1 MVYQDLNS
9 FKLPPNFRGRNA
21 FTVQLWWLVQSVL
34 FKTSPQFLYGW
45 RNFLLRLF
53 GAKIG
58 KKVIIRPS
66 VKVTY
71 PWKLSIGD
79 YSWIGDDVA
88 LYTLGNI
95 EIGDNVVISQ
105 RSYLCTGSHD
115 YLQENFPIYQKPIK
129 ICDQV
134 WIATDVF
141 IAPGITIEE
150 GSVIAAR
157 SSVFKNIPS
166 NKICAGSPV
175 KIIRERI
182 REKKKKNSINISF
195 FLS

>member
-1 MVYQDLNS
+1 MIQN
-9 FKLPPNFRGRNA
+9 
-21 FTVQLWWLVQSVL
+21 
-34 FKTSPQFLYGW
+34 
-45 RNFLLRLF
+45 
-53 GAKIG
+53 
-58 KKVIIRPS
+58 
-66 VKVTY
+66 
-71 PWKLSIGD
+71 
-79 YSWIGDDVA
+79 
-88 LYTLGNI
+88 
-95 EIGDNVVISQ
+95 
-105 RSYLCTGSHD
+105 
-115 YLQENFPIYQKPIK
+115 YLQEDFPIYQKPIK

-182 REKKKKNSINISF
+182 RE
-195 FLS
+195 